1 MKNGEIMKT
10 GIKIAMMSL
19 LTFSLVGCND
29 FLDTTPHDSISDK
42 VVWNDIHTATL
53 YLNGFYPYIDRYG
66 QFGSAQFQG
75 NLTEGLTET
84 FKYGSYVPG
93 NKAGDSNNYVFTP
106 ETMSST
112 GNLLDAWTGGY
123 ERIRRI
129 NEFLESMRKHSTFSA
144 EENAK
149 LEAQARFFRAFVY
162 FQLAKRHGGVI
173 LYTDMNLQKNK
184 DRSSAAETWDL
195 IASDLKYAASVLP
208 VRWDAA
214 NKERVTRGA
223 AWAMLARTMLYA
235 ERWQDAKD
243 AADSVFKLQVYSLT
257 DKYEDAFKGGNSESI
272 LEYNYLVTGPNHSFA
287 ITTMFLTAI
296 WTTDG
301 GAARRRRWSNRTNWR
316 RRAVIPTGHRGT
328 IRRPVRP
335 IRRLMPNWNPVSMLP
350 CFTTG
355 ANGKAVLSNQQR
367 YVSGKD
373 GYAVYDD
380 GSALN
385 GRTTTGY
392 YLRKMLNEGYTDYSK
407 ACTQPWIAIR
417 LAEIYLHPP
426 RRTIVWAPG
435 PLCERR
441 P

>member
-184 DRSSAAETWDL
+184 DRSSASETWDL

-272 LEYNYLVTGPNHSFA
+272 LEYNYLVTGPNHTFDNDYVPYGD
-287 ITTMFLTAI
+287 MDN
-296 WTTDG
+296 DG
-301 GAARRRRWSNRTNWR
+301 GKGC
-316 RRAVIPTGHRGT
+316 PTQEM
-328 IRRPVRP
+328 VE
-335 IRRLMPNWNPVSMLP
+335 SYQ
-350 CFTTG
+350 
-355 ANGKAVLSNQQR
+355 S
-367 YVSGKD
+367 KD
-373 GYAVYDD
+373 GKTVDWSKWHGETTELPPYDQLEPRFAATVLYHGAQWKGHTMTNSVGGTYGQYMD
-380 GSALN
+380 YRSDTYPK

-392 YLRKMLNEGYTDYSK
+392 YLRKYLDESHTDFSVIK
-407 ACTQPWIAIR
+407 VSTQTWVELR
-417 LAEIYLHPP
+417 LKFTSSVP
-426 RRTIVWAPG
+426 RRTIVWALRG
-435 PLCERR
+435 PLWRMSM

>member
-1 MKNGEIMKT
+1 MKT

-149 LEAQARFFRAFVY
+149 LEAQARFSAHSSISVGQTAWR
-162 FQLAKRHGGVI
+162 GNP
-173 LYTDMNLQKNK
+173 LY
-184 DRSSAAETWDL
+184 
-195 IASDLKYAASVLP
+195 
-208 VRWDAA
+208 
-214 NKERVTRGA
+214 G
-223 AWAMLARTMLYA
+223 
-235 ERWQDAKD
+235 
-243 AADSVFKLQVYSLT
+243 
-257 DKYEDAFKGGNSESI
+257 YESPE
-272 LEYNYLVTGPNHSFA
+272 E
-287 ITTMFLTAI
+287 
-296 WTTDG
+296 
-301 GAARRRRWSNRTNWR
+301 
-316 RRAVIPTGHRGT
+316 
-328 IRRPVRP
+328 
-335 IRRLMPNWNPVSMLP
+335 
-350 CFTTG
+350 
-355 ANGKAVLSNQQR
+355 
-367 YVSGKD
+367 
-373 GYAVYDD
+373 
-380 GSALN
+380 
-385 GRTTTGY
+385 
-392 YLRKMLNEGYTDYSK
+392 
-407 ACTQPWIAIR
+407 
-417 LAEIYLHPP
+417 
-426 RRTIVWAPG
+426 
-435 PLCERR
+435 
-441 P
+441 

>member
-1 MKNGEIMKT
+1 MKT

-184 DRSSAAETWDL
+184 DRSSASETWDL

-272 LEYNYLVTGPNHSFA
+272 LEYNYLVTGPNHTFDNDYVPYGD
-287 ITTMFLTAI
+287 MDN
-296 WTTDG
+296 DG
-301 GAARRRRWSNRTNWR
+301 GKGC
-316 RRAVIPTGHRGT
+316 PTQEM
-328 IRRPVRP
+328 VE
-335 IRRLMPNWNPVSMLP
+335 SYQ
-350 CFTTG
+350 
-355 ANGKAVLSNQQR
+355 S
-367 YVSGKD
+367 KD
-373 GYAVYDD
+373 GKTVDWSKWHGETTELPPYDQ
-380 GSALN
+380 L
-385 GRTTTGY
+385 
-392 YLRKMLNEGYTDYSK
+392 E
-407 ACTQPWIAIR
+407 
-417 LAEIYLHPP
+417 P
-426 RRTIVWAPG
+426 RFAATVLYHGAQW
-435 PLCERR
+435 
-441 P
+441 

>member
-1 MKNGEIMKT
+1 MKT

-184 DRSSAAETWDL
+184 DRSSASETWDL

-272 LEYNYLVTGPNHSFA
+272 LEYNYLVTGPNHTFDNDYVPYGD
-287 ITTMFLTAI
+287 MDN
-296 WTTDG
+296 DG
-301 GAARRRRWSNRTNWR
+301 G
-316 RRAVIPTGHRGT
+316 
-328 IRRPVRP
+328 
-335 IRRLMPNWNPVSMLP
+335 
-350 CFTTG
+350 
-355 ANGKAVLSNQQR
+355 LS
-367 YVSGKD
+367 
-373 GYAVYDD
+373 
-380 GSALN
+380 L
-385 GRTTTGY
+385 
-392 YLRKMLNEGYTDYSK
+392 
-407 ACTQPWIAIR
+407 IHI
-417 LAEIYLHPP
+417 
-426 RRTIVWAPG
+426 
-435 PLCERR
+435 
-441 P
+441 